1 MKTTRRRLAQP
12 KVSLYGILLLS
23 LGLVGTTP
31 SWAVSPLHAQGL
43 GAGVHVQ
50 SYSFDDATIAGVE
63 SVRLFV
69 TPFAAVVDFGRG
81 TLGLSGAYAN
91 GSATGPSGV
100 EASLSGLTDTDL
112 VLTYRPGPD
121 WLLVSAS
128 SALPTGKASLGTE
141 GSFVAAFIAAELL
154 PFEIDSWGSGGDV
167 GGDVAVATQAGAWG
181 VGLSAGYRLAGEY
194 EPVPELP
201 FAYKPGNQLQLRVAL
216 DRDVSHTSTL
226 SFLLGLQHFTDDE
239 LEGTNLFKSG
249 TRLQALG
256 SYAFPVGLRSSALV
270 FGGLNHRANGALLT
284 EEAALSGATDSP
296 SQQLF
301 MAGVNLRFPL
311 GRGAAILPRAEL
323 FVFRAEDG
331 ASQGW
336 VGSVG
341 PAVDLR
347 VSGNATTRQFFL
359 TPSFVLR
366 TGNVIVQE
374 GSESGFSG
382 WEVGVTLRL
391 VDGL

>member
-1 MKTTRRRLAQP
+1 MKATLRGLAQP
-12 KVSLYGILLLS
+12 NVPRYRLLPLS
-23 LGLVGTTP
+23 LALVGLTP
-31 SWAVSPLHAQGL
+31 SWAVSPVRAQSV

-50 SYSFDDATIAGVE
+50 SYSFVDPTIAGVE

-69 TPFAAVVDFGRG
+69 VPFAAAVDFGRAS
-81 TLGLSGAYAN
+81 LGVSGAYAS

-100 EASLSGLTDTDL
+100 EASLSGPTDTDL

-128 SALPTGKASLGTE
+128 SALPTGEASLDTE
-141 GSFVAAFIAAELL
+141 GSFVAAFISADLL

-167 GGDVAVATQAGAWG
+167 GGDVAVATQVGAWG
-181 VGLSAGYRLAGEY
+181 VGVSAGYRLARKY

-201 FAYKPGNQLQLRVAL
+201 FSYKPGNQLQLRVAL
-216 DRDVSHTSTL
+216 DRNVSQTSTL
-226 SFLLGLQHFTDDE
+226 SLLLGLQHFSDDE
-239 LEGTNLFKSG
+239 LAGTNLFKSG
-249 TRLQALG
+249 TRLQAMA
-256 SYAFPVGLRSSALV
+256 SYAFPLGLRSSALV

-284 EEAALSGATDSP
+284 DGAALSGATDSP

-301 MAGVNLRFPL
+301 MAGANLRFPL
-311 GRGAAILPRAEL
+311 GRGSAILPRAEL

-336 VGSVG
+336 VGSLG
-341 PAVDLR
+341 PALDLR
-347 VSGNATTRQFFL
+347 ISGNTTTRQFFL
-359 TPSFVLR
+359 TPSLVLK

-382 WEVGVTLRL
+382 WEAGITLRL
-391 VDGL
+391 VQGR